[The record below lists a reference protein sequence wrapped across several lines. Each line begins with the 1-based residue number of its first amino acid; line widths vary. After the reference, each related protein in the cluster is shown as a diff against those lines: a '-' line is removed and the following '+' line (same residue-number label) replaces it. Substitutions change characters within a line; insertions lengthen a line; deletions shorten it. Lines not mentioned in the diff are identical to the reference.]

1 MKSTGL
7 FGAVALLFCSAAP
20 SFSCACGSTTPAAE
34 ADGGVAADGG
44 RRDGGFLDLDAGPRA
59 DGGDSGSAPDG
70 WASLDFPECPIEYAT
85 RPETVVGLTW
95 TACPAS
101 LNLPAGACRRIAF
114 DTPGLDASSGM
125 FRPTGASEDG
135 GGVFLA
141 LRRKYMNSLEFVA
154 SQLDGPV
161 LGAVRTKQR
170 NGCAPF
176 SGGALANRFVVSVLD
191 ASQTK
196 SVVVRGIS
204 GKPVEVVARYNTPR
218 TLIPIK
224 QGIGVY
230 GGGLRLLD
238 WETSAETTLVPG
250 SSPAFTDLADL
261 QDVHPRL
268 YGLAGKPRYQI
279 YEYSSGTPKLIVAA
293 GRDVGEVGSYA
304 ASAERMFWSNITLDA
319 DRQAYSEDALYTQT
333 LAADGTLSGTRQRL
347 PSPPRRRYVP
357 GGARFGCNVVARL
370 YLDPRPLGAPTG
382 TGTGGLEVFNF
393 TTLKHWVIPTPTDS
407 ADPASFIGIDTINAV
422 TCTEIIASINHF
434 DPVSPQMQQ
443 NFARFDL
450 SKLGPGEPF
459 AMTPDPVP

>member
-1 MKSTGL
+1 VGKIGEPPRVAKSYTTQ
-7 FGAVALLFCSAAP
+7 P
-20 SFSCACGSTTPAAE
+20 SIF
-34 ADGGVAADGG
+34 
-44 RRDGGFLDLDAGPRA
+44 
-59 DGGDSGSAPDG
+59 
-70 WASLDFPECPIEYAT
+70 
-85 RPETVVGLTW
+85 
-95 TACPAS
+95 
-101 LNLPAGACRRIAF
+101 AF
-114 DTPGLDASSGM
+114 
-125 FRPTGASEDG
+125 R
-135 GGVFLA
+135 
-141 LRRKYMNSLEFVA
+141 
-154 SQLDGPV
+154 
-161 LGAVRTKQR
+161 
-170 NGCAPF
+170 
-176 SGGALANRFVVSVLD
+176 
-191 ASQTK
+191 
-196 SVVVRGIS
+196 
-204 GKPVEVVARYNTPR
+204 
-218 TLIPIK
+218 
-224 QGIGVY
+224 QGIGEY
-230 GGGLRLLD
+230 KGGLRLLD

-333 LAADGTLSGTRQRL
+333 LAPDGTLSGTRQRL

>member
-1 MKSTGL
+1 LTGSVL
-7 FGAVALLFCSAAP
+7 LPQGASA
-20 SFSCACGSTTPAAE
+20 
-34 ADGGVAADGG
+34 
-44 RRDGGFLDLDAGPRA
+44 RA
-59 DGGDSGSAPDG
+59 DGT
-70 WASLDFPECPIEYAT
+70 LDFTLLLTHPAAFEWRAINENAT
-85 RPETVVGLTW
+85 RTLLRSRSLQCGPGTGHGPADGRYAVHGYSDSSRATGVAIVGKIGEPPRVAKSYT
-95 TACPAS
+95 TQPS
-101 LNLPAGACRRIAF
+101 IFAF
-114 DTPGLDASSGM
+114 
-125 FRPTGASEDG
+125 R
-135 GGVFLA
+135 
-141 LRRKYMNSLEFVA
+141 
-154 SQLDGPV
+154 
-161 LGAVRTKQR
+161 
-170 NGCAPF
+170 
-176 SGGALANRFVVSVLD
+176 
-191 ASQTK
+191 
-196 SVVVRGIS
+196 
-204 GKPVEVVARYNTPR
+204 
-218 TLIPIK
+218 
-224 QGIGVY
+224 QGIGEY
-230 GGGLRLLD
+230 KGGLRLLD

-333 LAADGTLSGTRQRL
+333 LAPDGTLSGTRQRL

-370 YLDPRPLGAPTG
+370 YLDPRPLGGPTG

-422 TCTEIIASINHF
+422 TCTEVIASINHF